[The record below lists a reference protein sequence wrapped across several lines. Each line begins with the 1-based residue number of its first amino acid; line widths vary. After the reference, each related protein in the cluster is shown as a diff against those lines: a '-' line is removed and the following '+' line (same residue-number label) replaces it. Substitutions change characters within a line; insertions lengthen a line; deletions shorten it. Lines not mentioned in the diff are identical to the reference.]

1 MRSTKARAAT
11 ALAVAAVLA
20 IGGCASGSGSDN
32 GSSATN
38 GSEPSGSTSQSSGGA
53 SGSTTMRI
61 SATGLDSLPFMAIL
75 QVAVDKGWF
84 SDQGLN
90 VEMYSGGGGG
100 NTLRA
105 VTTGDADIAIAGN
118 TAVVLAAAQAD
129 SNMTIVAPWFQVND
143 FYWITDKAD
152 AKIDGAT
159 LGFSSAGSSTEL
171 TVKAIQKKYPSVKSQ
186 AIGGMGD
193 NWTAVKAGNITAGW
207 AMHPFLTDK
216 EQNDGAKVLV
226 TARDIV
232 GDFPADLVAV
242 NKDYA
247 SKNPEAMK
255 NFFTVVGKAFQY
267 VTGSTADAA
276 KDLAKLLKMDSSLVE
291 ASLKDTPE
299 LDKAYSLKVDPDALK
314 NLSTM
319 MNETGQISEP
329 IDWSTALDQQYLP
342 EADRATF

>member
-1 MRSTKARAAT
+1 MRTTLKARLGA
-11 ALAVAAVLA
+11 ALAVAAIFA
-20 IGGCASGSGSDN
+20 ASGCVSDSSSDAPGTGSGTS
-32 GSSATN
+32 GAASA
-38 GSEPSGSTSQSSGGA
+38 
-53 SGSTTMRI
+53 TTMRI

-84 SDQGLN
+84 KDKGLD

-118 TAVVLAAAQAD
+118 TAVVLAASKSD
-129 SNMTIVAPWFQVND
+129 SNMTILAPWFQVND
-143 FYWITDKAD
+143 FYWITNQSD
-152 AKIDGAT
+152 AKIEDAT

-171 TVKAIQKKYPSVKSQ
+171 TVKAIQKKYPTVKTQ

-216 EQNDGAKVLV
+216 VQNDGAKVLV
-226 TARDIV
+226 KSRDVV

-247 SKNPEAMK
+247 TKNPQALTA
-255 NFFTVVGKAFQY
+255 FFQVAGQAFDY

-276 KDLAKLLKMDSSLVE
+276 KDLATLMKMDAPLVE
-291 ASLKDTPE
+291 AALKDTPE
-299 LDKAYSLKVDPDALK
+299 LTKAYSLKVDPDALT
-314 NLSTM
+314 NLSQM
-319 MNETGQISEP
+319 MVETGQISEP
-329 IDWSTALDQQYLP
+329 VDWKTAMDQQFLP
-342 EADRATF
+342 QDDRATF

>member
-1 MRSTKARAAT
+1 MRSRTRGCA
-11 ALAVAAVLA
+11 ALALAIVGVLA
-20 IGGCASGSGSDN
+20 VSSC
-32 GSSATN
+32 GSS
-38 GSEPSGSTSQSSGGA
+38 SGSTSGQTATGA
-53 SGSTTMRI
+53 SGGTSAATAGGAAATTLRI

-84 SDQGLN
+84 AEAGLN

-118 TAVVLAAAQAD
+118 TAVILASAKSD
-129 SNMTIVAPWFQVND
+129 SNMTILAPWFQVND
-143 FYWITDKAD
+143 FYWIANKAD

-171 TVKAIQKKYPSVKSQ
+171 TVKAIQKKYPSVKAQ

-207 AMHPFLTDK
+207 AMHPFVTDK
-216 EQNDGAKVLV
+216 EKNDGAKVLI
-226 TARDIV
+226 TARDVV

-247 SKNPEAMK
+247 TKNPKALTS
-255 NFFTVVGKAFQY
+255 FFQVVAKAFGY

-276 KDLAKLLKMDSSLVE
+276 KDLAKLMKMDPALVE
-291 ASLKDTPE
+291 TSLKETPE
-299 LDKAYSLKVDPDALK
+299 LAKAYSLKVDPAALK
-314 NLSTM
+314 NLSQM
-319 MNETGQISEP
+319 MVETGQISQP
-329 IDWSTALDQQYLP
+329 IDWATAMDQQFLP
-342 EADRATF
+342 ADDRATF